1 MAKTLNQN
9 SAYSVVHFIMFIS
22 LCLFL
27 FIDSCYYPLFSLDLY
42 TILRKVMFL
51 DHVVSLIAI
60 LGLREKFRIFF
71 FCSQLASL
79 DILPHCIL
87 THLIFPGMLKK
98 LYGEKYVWF
107 IIAWYP
113 DNWCKAKNNRHI
125 CTVGQQEEAL
135 IGSV

>member
-71 FCSQLASL
+71 FVVSW
-79 DILPHCIL
+79 
-87 THLIFPGMLKK
+87 HLWT
-98 LYGEKYVWF
+98 Y
-107 IIAWYP
+107 
-113 DNWCKAKNNRHI
+113 CHI
-125 CTVGQQEEAL
+125 V
-135 IGSV
+135 S